1 MGHNAALHAES
12 TLHDTKYRAHDC
24 VAEYNLHRYL
34 EISMAETIDKN
45 RMAQDLAKAH
55 RMIEPNIT
63 RVIQIITSRESETDE
78 PVKLL
83 EVNPDTF
90 PSGILPIA
98 FGASPPRIPFPSVIV
113 EVTEEEFGKI
123 RDGNLSLPEGWLLGD
138 TLYSAAD

>member
-1 MGHNAALHAES
+1 
-12 TLHDTKYRAHDC
+12 
-24 VAEYNLHRYL
+24 
-34 EISMAETIDKN
+34 MAETIDKN